1 MNEVNEV
8 EVLYVL
14 RHLLDLKCGV
24 NPDPEWTETE
34 AHKPFSQ
41 KALFIQHA
49 ERAAEVER
57 RLNMCGLDGFLV
69 KLVFAYQENYET
81 IITSLQSAGVTL
93 SPKLIDKK
101 IKRALWYVT
110 GRWPKKPYKPLAHY

>member
-1 MNEVNEV
+1 MNEA

-14 RHLLDLKCGV
+14 RHLLDLKSGV
-24 NPDPEWTETE
+24 NPDPEWTDTE
-34 AHKPFSQ
+34 AHRPFSQ

-57 RLNMCGLDGFLV
+57 RLKMCGLDGFLV
-69 KLVFAYQENYET
+69 KLVVAYQEDCET
-81 IITSLQSAGVTL
+81 IIASLQSAGITL

-101 IKRALWYVT
+101 IRRALLYVT
-110 GRWPKKPYKPLAHY
+110 GRWPKKPYKPLARY